1 METLLINHCAPVL
14 AGLKTGNLF
23 NYKTDIK
30 SVLRECKK
38 IENTL
43 FKYGVSLEIIKSS
56 DEYSLIYVYRKHSLE
71 NDVQNPLA
79 ARILK
84 ERGYKNFT
92 SDGLIKHLKQRIKDC
107 VCFPHEI
114 GLFLSYPPEDV
125 KGFIEN
131 RGYDFKLCGYWK
143 VYCNEENALKKFA
156 LYRNCT
162 NMYVKLFKGGKKFED
177 LIVAV

>member
-23 NYKTDIK
+23 NYKAEAQNVI
-30 SVLRECKK
+30 RECKK

-43 FKYGVSLEIIKSS
+43 FKYGVYIDIIKSS
-56 DEYSLIYVYRKHSLE
+56 DNYSLIYVYRKHNLEYDVKNSLA
-71 NDVQNPLA
+71 NS
-79 ARILK
+79 ILK
-84 ERGYKNFT
+84 DRGYTDF
-92 SDGLIKHLKQRIKDC
+92 SASGLLKHLKQRINDSI
-107 VCFPHEI
+107 CFPHEI

-143 VYCNEENALKKFA
+143 VYCNEETALKKFA
-156 LYRNCT
+156 LYKNCT
-162 NMYVKLFKGGKKFED
+162 NMYVKLFNSGKKFED
-177 LIVAV
+177 LIVAA